1 MAMSNEFSKV
11 NDHLFISGAHAV
23 TEQNLKNYGITAV
36 INITLTSPPFPF
48 ADLDYT
54 RILVDD
60 STLVDITPHFDPVAD
75 KINEIKKKGGKTLVH
90 CLCGASRSATL
101 CLVYLMKYQNMK
113 LRSAYHYLKKRRPV
127 VRPNNGFFSQ
137 LIEYEKKCF
146 GKNTVRMVEVPGAG
160 PDIMIPD
167 IFLKEHNSFAW
178 LTNVKTALSKRQ

>member
-1 MAMSNEFSKV
+1 MEMSSEFSKI
-11 NDHLFISGAHAV
+11 NDHLFISGTQAV
-23 TEQNLKNYGITAV
+23 TEQNLKSHGITAV
-36 INITLTSPPFPF
+36 INISLTSPPLPF

-54 RILVDD
+54 RISVDD
-60 STLVDITPHFDPVAD
+60 STMVDITPHFDPVAD

-113 LRSAYHYLKKRRPV
+113 LKSACHFLKKCRPA

-146 GKNTVRMVEVPGAG
+146 GKNTVRMVEVPGMG
-160 PDIMIPD
+160 IDLMVPD
-167 IFLKEHNSFAW
+167 IFLKEYNSFAW
-178 LTNVKTALSKRQ
+178 